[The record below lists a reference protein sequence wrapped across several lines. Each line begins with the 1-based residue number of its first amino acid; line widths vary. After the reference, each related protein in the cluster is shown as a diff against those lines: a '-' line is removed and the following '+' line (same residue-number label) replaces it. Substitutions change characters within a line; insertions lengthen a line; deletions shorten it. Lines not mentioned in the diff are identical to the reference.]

1 MVTMRTEKS
10 KAELVN
16 FCRYVNGLFPTVNM
30 AMVEIGS
37 FAGDSTKIF
46 CQWFKR
52 VIAIDPWVSNI
63 GDITDRVDMD
73 EVYDLFQENL
83 KSCPNLYVIRDYS
96 YNVRDSF
103 KDGQCDLVYIDGGHT
118 YPEVRR
124 DIADWL
130 PKVKKGGFIAGH
142 DYWRKF
148 PGVVKAVNELVG
160 KPDKVFLDSSWI
172 KRIK

>member
-16 FCRYVNGLFPTVNM
+16 FCRYINRIRPTSIM

-37 FAGDSTKIF
+37 FAGDSTAIF
-46 CQWFKR
+46 CKWFKH

-63 GDITDRVDMD
+63 GDVTNRINMD
-73 EVYDLFQENL
+73 DVYSLFQENL
-83 KSCPNLYVIRDYS
+83 KSFPNLHVIRDYS
-96 YNVRDSF
+96 YNVCSSF

-118 YPEVRR
+118 YKEVRR

-130 PKVKKGGFIAGH
+130 PKVKRGGFITGH
-142 DYWRKF
+142 DYWNKF
-148 PGVVKAVNELVG
+148 PGVVKAVNELIG
-160 KPDKVFLDSSWI
+160 KPDKIFVDSSWI
-172 KRIK
+172 KRI